1 MLGIN
6 YCWLTANGKML
17 YQYQIEKFNFDQG
30 RYIYTHTD
38 PYLKWKENKTYIRL
52 FKESFNP
59 LPYYKQNQNGEIT
72 LDEFNL
78 SQLNRFNL
86 IDLNSDGTI
95 TEAEFLKSISNRF
108 DKMDLNSD
116 EVLKKKEIRKA
127 LRKIKKQEKRLQD
140 NQKKQPKPFIKQ

>member
-1 MLGIN
+1 MQLIKLIILSIVIISNPMLHADPKGSAR
-6 YCWLTANGKML
+6 L
-17 YQYQIEKFNFDQG
+17 DQM
-30 RYIYTHTD
+30 D
-38 PYLKWKENKTYIRL
+38 A
-52 FKESFNP
+52 
-59 LPYYKQNQNGEIT
+59 NQNGEIT

-78 SQLNRFNL
+78 SQLKHFNL
-86 IDLNSDGTI
+86 IDLNGDGTI